1 MLWSRLRRKKF
12 IPAAYYKDLS
22 GIDWERIYALGYRL
36 ILVDADNTLIM
47 HGQRDKSTFSETAL
61 KKIQAANLA
70 VSILSNASAGRAAA
84 VGEALGVPAEGM
96 ANKPGSKGILRAC
109 AKFNVDVKKT
119 ILVGDQYFTDML
131 AGRNAGCQTILVD
144 PLGEGEPWYIR
155 LKRWQ
160 ERRIYKSLGNK
171 SHYDDLPDVNHI

>member
-12 IPAAYYKDLS
+12 VPAAYYKDLT

-61 KKIQAANLA
+61 KKIKAANLA

>member
-1 MLWSRLRRKKF
+1 MLWSRLKKKKF
-12 IPAAYYKDLS
+12 SPAAYYKDLS
-22 GIDWERIYALGYRL
+22 EIDWDRIYRLGYRL

-47 HGQRDKSTFSETAL
+47 HGQRDKSEFSETAL
-61 KKIQAANLA
+61 KDIQDAQLK

-84 VGEALGVPAEGM
+84 VGASLGVPAEGM
-96 ANKPGSKGILRAC
+96 ANKPGPKGILRAC
-109 AKFNVDVKKT
+109 EKFGIDVKKT

-160 ERRIYKSLGNK
+160 ERRTYKRMGK
-171 SHYDDLPDVNHI
+171 DSHYDELPDVSKI